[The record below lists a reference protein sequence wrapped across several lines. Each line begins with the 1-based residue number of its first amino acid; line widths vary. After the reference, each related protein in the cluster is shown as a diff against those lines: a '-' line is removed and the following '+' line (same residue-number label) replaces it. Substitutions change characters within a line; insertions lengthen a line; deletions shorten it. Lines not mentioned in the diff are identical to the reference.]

1 MSGNTLAAANRSS
14 ALEVAD
20 ISLYQYESYWHDRL
34 RVDHL
39 VVIP

>member
-1 MSGNTLAAANRSS
+1 MSGNTLAAANRSA

-20 ISLYQYESYWHDRL
+20 ISPDQHESYLHDRL
-34 RVDHL
+34 RVDRL